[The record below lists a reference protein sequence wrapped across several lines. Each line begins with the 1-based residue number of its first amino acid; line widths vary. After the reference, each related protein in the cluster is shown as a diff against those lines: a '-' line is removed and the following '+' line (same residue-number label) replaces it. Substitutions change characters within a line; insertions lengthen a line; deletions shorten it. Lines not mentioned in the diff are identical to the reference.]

1 MEEVN
6 EEIKTLE
13 RENKNLKDAL
23 IQAKSRETNLN
34 TTLNNFHRV
43 NKDLNLN
50 LNSNVNSLN
59 KSNQLNLNNKSVSM
73 NDSRMQNA
81 SKELDMNSSINNT
94 STKYKYVQKPV
105 TKWLNH
111 NSVPD
116 KKVNDKDHL
125 LLNEYSR
132 DEFNMMDQNNYM
144 ENTDSQFNSNT
155 K

>member
-6 EEIKTLE
+6 QEIKTLE

-34 TTLNNFHRV
+34 TTLNNFTRV

-50 LNSNVNSLN
+50 LNSNVNSIN

-94 STKYKYVQKPV
+94 STK
-105 TKWLNH
+105 
-111 NSVPD
+111 
-116 KKVNDKDHL
+116 
-125 LLNEYSR
+125 
-132 DEFNMMDQNNYM
+132 
-144 ENTDSQFNSNT
+144 
-155 K
+155 